1 MRTEEFLFEHSLKLR
16 RRIEE
21 GLRDI
26 ISSSSDGR
34 GERLV
39 DQRNPFP
46 DGKHVK
52 KLKGY
57 EEQYRLR
64 VGDFRVVFQRSGS
77 RIDVI
82 DVLSKPDFQKAY

>member
-1 MRTEEFLFEHSLKLR
+1 MTFELVYARQAKRHLEKLNPQTAL
-16 RRIEE
+16 RIVE
-21 GLRDI
+21 GC
-26 ISSSSDGR
+26 
-34 GERLV
+34 ERLK
-39 DQRNPFP
+39 RNPFP

-57 EEQYRLR
+57 AELYRLR

-77 RIDVI
+77 RINVI

>member
-1 MRTEEFLFEHSLKLR
+1 MTFELVYARHAQRQLEKLNPQTAL
-16 RRIEE
+16 RIVE
-21 GLRDI
+21 GC
-26 ISSSSDGR
+26 
-34 GERLV
+34 ERLK
-39 DQRNPFP
+39 RNPFP

-57 EEQYRLR
+57 EELYRLR

>member
-1 MRTEEFLFEHSLKLR
+1 MTFELVFARQAQRQLEKLNPQTAL
-16 RRIEE
+16 RIVE
-21 GLRDI
+21 GC
-26 ISSSSDGR
+26 
-34 GERLV
+34 ERLK
-39 DQRNPFP
+39 RNPFP

-57 EEQYRLR
+57 EELYRLR

>member
-1 MRTEEFLFEHSLKLR
+1 
-16 RRIEE
+16 
-21 GLRDI
+21 
-26 ISSSSDGR
+26 
-34 GERLV
+34 
-39 DQRNPFP
+39 
-46 DGKHVK
+46 VK

-82 DVLSKPDFQKAY
+82 DVLSKPDFQKVY

>member
-1 MRTEEFLFEHSLKLR
+1 MTFELVYARQAQRQLEKLNPQTAL
-16 RRIEE
+16 RIVE
-21 GLRDI
+21 GC
-26 ISSSSDGR
+26 
-34 GERLV
+34 ERLK
-39 DQRNPFP
+39 RNPFP

-52 KLKGY
+52 KLKRY
-57 EEQYRLR
+57 EELYRLR

>member
-1 MRTEEFLFEHSLKLR
+1 MTFELVYARQAQRQLEKLNPQTAL
-16 RRIEE
+16 RIVE
-21 GLRDI
+21 GC
-26 ISSSSDGR
+26 
-34 GERLV
+34 ERLK
-39 DQRNPFP
+39 RNPFP

-57 EEQYRLR
+57 EELYRLR

-77 RIDVI
+77 RTHVI

>member
-1 MRTEEFLFEHSLKLR
+1 LTFELVYARQAQRQLEKLNPQTAL
-16 RRIEE
+16 RIVE
-21 GLRDI
+21 GC
-26 ISSSSDGR
+26 
-34 GERLV
+34 ERLK
-39 DQRNPFP
+39 RNPFP

-57 EEQYRLR
+57 EELYRLR

-77 RIDVI
+77 RSDVI

>member
-1 MRTEEFLFEHSLKLR
+1 LTFELVYARHAQRQLEKLNPQTAL
-16 RRIEE
+16 RIVE
-21 GLRDI
+21 GC
-26 ISSSSDGR
+26 
-34 GERLV
+34 ERLK
-39 DQRNPFP
+39 RNPFP

-57 EEQYRLR
+57 EELYRLR

>member
-1 MRTEEFLFEHSLKLR
+1 LTFELVYARQAQRQLEKLNPQTAL
-16 RRIEE
+16 RIVE
-21 GLRDI
+21 GC
-26 ISSSSDGR
+26 
-34 GERLV
+34 ERLK
-39 DQRNPFP
+39 RNPFP

-52 KLKGY
+52 KLKEY
-57 EEQYRLR
+57 EEVYRLR

>member
-1 MRTEEFLFEHSLKLR
+1 MTFELVYARQAQRQLEKLNPQTAL
-16 RRIEE
+16 RIVE
-21 GLRDI
+21 GC
-26 ISSSSDGR
+26 
-34 GERLV
+34 ERLK
-39 DQRNPFP
+39 RNPFP
-46 DGKHVK
+46 DGTHVK

-57 EEQYRLR
+57 EELYRLR

>member
-1 MRTEEFLFEHSLKLR
+1 MTFELVYARQAQRQLEKLNPQTAL
-16 RRIEE
+16 RIVE
-21 GLRDI
+21 GC
-26 ISSSSDGR
+26 
-34 GERLV
+34 ERLK
-39 DQRNPFP
+39 RNPFP

-57 EEQYRLR
+57 EELYRLR

>member
-1 MRTEEFLFEHSLKLR
+1 MTFELVYARQAQRQLEKLNPQTAL
-16 RRIEE
+16 RIVE
-21 GLRDI
+21 GC
-26 ISSSSDGR
+26 
-34 GERLV
+34 ERLK
-39 DQRNPFP
+39 RNPFP

-52 KLKGY
+52 KLKGD
-57 EEQYRLR
+57 EELYRLR

>member
-1 MRTEEFLFEHSLKLR
+1 LTFELVYARQAQRQLEKLNPQTAL
-16 RRIEE
+16 RIVE
-21 GLRDI
+21 GC
-26 ISSSSDGR
+26 
-34 GERLV
+34 ERLK
-39 DQRNPFP
+39 RNPFP

-57 EEQYRLR
+57 EELYRLR

>member
-1 MRTEEFLFEHSLKLR
+1 LTFELVYARQAQRQLEKLNSQTAV
-16 RRIEE
+16 RIVE
-21 GLRDI
+21 GC
-26 ISSSSDGR
+26 
-34 GERLV
+34 ERLK
-39 DQRNPFP
+39 RNPFP

-57 EEQYRLR
+57 EELYRLR
-64 VGDFRVVFQRSGS
+64 VGDVRVVFQRSGS

>member
-1 MRTEEFLFEHSLKLR
+1 MTFELVYARQAQRQLEKLNPQTALG
-16 RRIEE
+16 IVE
-21 GLRDI
+21 GC
-26 ISSSSDGR
+26 
-34 GERLV
+34 ERLK
-39 DQRNPFP
+39 RNPFP

-57 EEQYRLR
+57 EELYRLR

-77 RIDVI
+77 RSDVI

>member
-1 MRTEEFLFEHSLKLR
+1 MTFELGYTKQAQRQLEKLNPQTAL
-16 RRIEE
+16 RIVE
-21 GLRDI
+21 GC
-26 ISSSSDGR
+26 
-34 GERLV
+34 ERLK
-39 DQRNPFP
+39 RNPFP

-57 EEQYRLR
+57 EELYRLR

>member
-1 MRTEEFLFEHSLKLR
+1 LTFELVFARQAQRQLEKLNPQTAL
-16 RRIEE
+16 RIVE
-21 GLRDI
+21 GC
-26 ISSSSDGR
+26 
-34 GERLV
+34 ERLK
-39 DQRNPFP
+39 RNPFP

-57 EEQYRLR
+57 EELYRLR

>member
-1 MRTEEFLFEHSLKLR
+1 MTFELVFARQAQRQLEKLNPQTALR
-16 RRIEE
+16 VVE
-21 GLRDI
+21 GC
-26 ISSSSDGR
+26 
-34 GERLV
+34 ERLK
-39 DQRNPFP
+39 RNPFP

-57 EEQYRLR
+57 EELYRLR

>member
-1 MRTEEFLFEHSLKLR
+1 LIFELVYAKQAQRQLEKLNPRTALR
-16 RRIEE
+16 IVE
-21 GLRDI
+21 GC
-26 ISSSSDGR
+26 
-34 GERLV
+34 ERLKR
-39 DQRNPFP
+39 DPFP

-57 EEQYRLR
+57 EELYRLR
-64 VGDFRVVFQRSGS
+64 VGDFRVVFHRSGS